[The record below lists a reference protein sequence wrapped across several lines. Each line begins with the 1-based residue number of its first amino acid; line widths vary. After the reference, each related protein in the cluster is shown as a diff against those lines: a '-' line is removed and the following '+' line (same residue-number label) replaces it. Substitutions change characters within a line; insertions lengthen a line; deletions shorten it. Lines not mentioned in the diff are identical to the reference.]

1 MRLVVENAPVEEAAR
16 ILVVEDD
23 SDIAETLRVILG
35 NENFVVEVASDGA
48 SALEILDGFSPNL
61 ILLDLMLPDMPGLE
75 VLKGVKRQPR
85 HAEARVIILTAKNDE
100 IDRIVGLE
108 LGSDD
113 YVAKPFSP
121 RELVLRVR
129 RLLGRPTN
137 SKKSEPRQINAGP
150 ITIDLDFHQVRVAG
164 RALDLTLTEFR
175 LLVELVQ
182 AKGRVRSRANLLSE
196 IWGYDSE
203 VMSRTVDTHI
213 RRLRH
218 KLGPASD
225 WLATVRGVG
234 YQIRDPKTR

>member
-1 MRLVVENAPVEEAAR
+1 M
-16 ILVVEDD
+16 
-23 SDIAETLRVILG
+23 ILG
-35 NENFVVEVASDGA
+35 NENFAVEVAYDGA
-48 SALEILDGFSPNL
+48 TALERADGFRPDL
-61 ILLDLMLPDMPGLE
+61 FMLDLMLPDMPGLE
-75 VLKGVKRQPR
+75 VLKILKRQQA
-85 HAEARVIILTAKNDE
+85 HSQARTIILTAKNDE

-108 LGSDD
+108 LGADD

-129 RLLGRPTN
+129 RLLGRQQTPKTQ
-137 SKKSEPRQINAGP
+137 EPRQITAGP
-150 ITIDLDFHQVRVAG
+150 ITIDLDYHQVKVTG
-164 RALDLTLTEFR
+164 QPLDLTLTEFR

-234 YQIRDPKTR
+234 YQIRDPQVK